1 MPMFYLHFLLG
12 GAFIAVWAFIAT
24 MLFRDRLTEIRRDR
38 ESYSDSG
45 LAPPHY
51 LKQSKKPRS
60 ARVA

>member
-12 GAFIAVWAFIAT
+12 GAFVAVWVFIGT

-38 ESYSDSG
+38 ESHSDPG

-51 LKQSKKPRS
+51 LKRGKKSRS
-60 ARVA
+60 SSAA